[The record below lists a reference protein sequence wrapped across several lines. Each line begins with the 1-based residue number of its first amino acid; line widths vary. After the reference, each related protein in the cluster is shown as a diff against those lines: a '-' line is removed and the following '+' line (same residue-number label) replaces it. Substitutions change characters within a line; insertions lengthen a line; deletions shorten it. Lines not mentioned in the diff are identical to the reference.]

1 MSADN
6 HQVPIEIRG
15 LTKHFGSVRAL
26 DGLDLT
32 VREGEVHGFLGPNG
46 AGKSTTLRILLGLVK
61 ADGGSVRLLGGDP
74 WTDAVDLHRHIAYVP
89 GDVTLWPS
97 LTGGETIDLLARM
110 RGGIDNARRAELIE
124 RFGLD
129 PTKKARTYS
138 KGNRQK
144 VSLISALSSHAT
156 LLLLDEP
163 SSGLDPLMENAAVHR
178 RSTPTRCDGAV
189 VQPYSGRDRSAV
201 RKGDHHPSRQDRRK
215 RFTRRLAAPQP
226 HLDQGRNDR

>member
-97 LTGGETIDLLARM
+97 LTGGERPGRAGI
-110 RGGIDNARRAELIE
+110 GGNGFGGHRLGIE
-124 RFGLD
+124 RGQCRRGS
-129 PTKKARTYS
+129 P
-138 KGNRQK
+138 N
-144 VSLISALSSHAT
+144 
-156 LLLLDEP
+156 
-163 SSGLDPLMENAAVHR
+163 HR
-178 RSTPTRCDGAV
+178 DA
-189 VQPYSGRDRSAV
+189 GRLCR
-201 RKGDHHPSRQDRRK
+201 
-215 RFTRRLAAPQP
+215 
-226 HLDQGRNDR
+226 

>member
-97 LTGGETIDLLARM
+97 LTGGETIDLLAPH
-110 RGGIDNARRAELIE
+110 ARRHRQRSSRGTDRALRPGPNQEGAHLLQGQPPK
-124 RFGLD
+124 GLPD
-129 PTKKARTYS
+129 LGIVVARH
-138 KGNRQK
+138 
-144 VSLISALSSHAT
+144 SAAL
-156 LLLLDEP
+156 
-163 SSGLDPLMENAAVHR
+163 G
-178 RSTPTRCDGAV
+178 
-189 VQPYSGRDRSAV
+189 
-201 RKGDHHPSRQDRRK
+201 
-215 RFTRRLAAPQP
+215 
-226 HLDQGRNDR
+226 